1 MGYIP
6 LPYLDSDHDTEADRH
21 NERIE
26 RARRLKKFK
35 LDPKYPHNRS
45 DGMTRRN
52 NAGTHLQPK
61 GK

>member
-1 MGYIP
+1 MRP
-6 LPYLDSDHDTEADRH
+6 TVKV
-21 NERIE
+21 
-26 RARRLKKFK
+26 KKFK